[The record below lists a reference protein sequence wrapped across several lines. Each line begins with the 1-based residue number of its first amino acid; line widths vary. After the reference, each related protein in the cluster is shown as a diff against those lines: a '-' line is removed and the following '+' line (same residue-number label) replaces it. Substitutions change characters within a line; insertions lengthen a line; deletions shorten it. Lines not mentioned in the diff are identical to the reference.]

1 MISNE
6 SLEQFK
12 KIYLEKFN
20 IVLTQEE
27 STQMATDLINLMRVL
42 LKPDPI
48 VNNDDSSHEE
58 RGQDETIPART
69 P

>member
-12 KIYLEKFN
+12 KIYLGKFN

-27 STQMATDLINLMRVL
+27 ATQMATDLINLMRVL

-48 VNNDDSSHEE
+48 VKDDDSSLEE
-58 RGQDETIPART
+58 RRQDETVPART

>member
-12 KIYLEKFN
+12 RIYLEKFN
-20 IVLTQEE
+20 IELTQEE
-27 STQMATDLINLMRVL
+27 ATQMATDLINLMRVL

-48 VNNDDSSHEE
+48 AKDNDSSLEE
-58 RGQDETIPART
+58 RRQDETVPART